1 MAKED
6 AFMTEI
12 AGVLSKYGAAGLGSE
27 VTRGPQRA
35 NPIGN
40 VASYIKE
47 IITDSQAFDEK
58 VLDRVVSVLRT
69 K

>member
-1 MAKED
+1 MPKDDPFKSELAEL
-6 AFMTEI
+6 
-12 AGVLSKYGAAGLGSE
+12 LSKHGVAGLGSE
-27 VTRGPQRA
+27 MTRGPQVA
-35 NPIGN
+35 SPGGLA
-40 VASYIKE
+40 ASYIKE